1 MMPLPLDHVILM
13 VDDLDTA
20 AAAWEAR
27 GFQVTPTCH
36 HPFGTANRLVMF
48 AADFVELLAVVDR
61 EAARQKGGER
71 FLRARAAGCGLF
83 AIALRSDD
91 IHADRER
98 LVASGLAVAP
108 VRGFRR
114 PVTLPGGVHTAAV
127 VETCWITTE
136 AEDGFAVFLSQ
147 QHVPEAVWVPQW
159 MHHRNGA
166 CGIRHLALSSRRP
179 EALSDLLRRCGVDG
193 CTTTISE
200 VIDTTWT
207 GRHRIAAISIDGIS
221 QGPEGQSAEGP
232 SFHGE
237 FR

>member
-1 MMPLPLDHVILM
+1 MMRLPLDHVILM
-13 VDDLDTA
+13 VDDLDNA

-61 EAARQKGGER
+61 QAARDKGGER

-83 AIALRSDD
+83 AIAFRSED

-98 LVASGLAVAP
+98 LLASGLDVGP

-114 PVTLPGGVHTAAV
+114 PVTLPGGVESTAV

-136 AEDGFAVFLSQ
+136 AEDGFALFLSQ
-147 QHVPEAVWVPQW
+147 QHVPEAIWVPQW
-159 MHHRNGA
+159 MHHPNGA
-166 CGIRHLALSSRRP
+166 CGIRHLALSSLRP
-179 EALSDLLRRCGVDG
+179 EALSDLLRCCGVDG
-193 CTTTISE
+193 GTATVSE
-200 VIDTTWT
+200 AIDQPWT
-207 GRHRIAAISIDGIS
+207 GRHRIAATSIDGIG
-221 QGPEGQSAEGP
+221 QGSRRL
-232 SFHGE
+232 SFNGE
-237 FR
+237 FG